1 MENCFPRMI
10 CLRQK
15 FPTQRPLDIA
25 GTIEK
30 EFDLKEIASGI
41 SLGSKVAV
49 AVGSRGVANLAQIVF
64 EVIKNLKRAGAHPFI
79 VPAMGSH
86 GGATAQGQVLILNGY
101 GVSEAAMG
109 VPIESSMEVEL
120 LGNAE
125 SGIPVYFSRAAL
137 SADSIV
143 VVNRVKPHT
152 DFFGDLGSGIL
163 KMTAIGLAK
172 HTGAAACHFVAAR
185 LGHERVIRNVS
196 RFLVGSV
203 PFLCGVAII
212 ENQFHET
219 HDLVVLKRGDVE
231 QMEMKLL
238 AQAKSLMPRLPFD
251 DIDLLIV
258 DWMGKNVSGA
268 GMDPNVIG
276 REVQGYST
284 SLIERQKV
292 SPRIQRIVVCNLTPE
307 THGNGIGI
315 GMADFAASRI
325 VRSLDTRSTYVNAL
339 TAVTPQT
346 AKIPI
351 HFDTDREM
359 ITAACASLCIDD
371 VKSLRVLRIS
381 DTLRLESLDASE
393 AFEEEVK
400 SRQDLEIV
408 REARDIEFDSSGNLS
423 PLQAPV

>member
-1 MENCFPRMI
+1 
-10 CLRQK
+10 
-15 FPTQRPLDIA
+15 
-25 GTIEK
+25 
-30 EFDLKEIASGI
+30 
-41 SLGSKVAV
+41 
-49 AVGSRGVANLAQIVF
+49 
-64 EVIKNLKRAGAHPFI
+64 
-79 VPAMGSH
+79 
-86 GGATAQGQVLILNGY
+86 
-101 GVSEAAMG
+101 
-109 VPIESSMEVEL
+109 
-120 LGNAE
+120 
-125 SGIPVYFSRAAL
+125 
-137 SADSIV
+137 
-143 VVNRVKPHT
+143 
-152 DFFGDLGSGIL
+152 
-163 KMTAIGLAK
+163 
-172 HTGAAACHFVAAR
+172 
-185 LGHERVIRNVS
+185 
-196 RFLVGSV
+196 
-203 PFLCGVAII
+203 
-212 ENQFHET
+212 
-219 HDLVVLKRGDVE
+219 
-231 QMEMKLL
+231 
-238 AQAKSLMPRLPFD
+238 
-251 DIDLLIV
+251 
-258 DWMGKNVSGA
+258 
-268 GMDPNVIG
+268 
-276 REVQGYST
+276 VQGYST